1 MNNAKTKNNFFSS
14 LISKARKKIKL
25 KKSDNSFSIIEVCL
39 IILCTTVIG
48 VLVGVLLDKKLLKD
62 ENKYSDQLNE
72 LINNYQYI
80 VNSYY
85 GEIDEGNLVDA
96 AINGIIN
103 ELGDTYSTYFSE
115 SQADNFDKILTGSYE
130 GIGIQVGA
138 YTNGDIVIVS
148 VFEGTSAYEAGLK
161 TGDLIKKIDGKSVKG
176 LSTKEVADMIK
187 NANGEKIILDILRD
201 KEEMTI
207 EVIRKKVVLKSVDY
221 EILEKN
227 GKKVGYIYISIF
239 SLNTS
244 LQVKDALNA
253 LEGNVES
260 IIIDVRNNSGGHLT
274 SAEEILSLFLDSSN
288 IIYKM
293 DVNGKVTPYY
303 SKGSKTKTYPVAII
317 INEESASASE
327 LLAIA
332 MQEKYKAIVVGVN
345 SFGKGTV
352 QEKVVLSTGASYKVT
367 TKKWLSPNGKWINE
381 VGVTPDIYIEGS
393 KEWYNFSHEKDVQLQ
408 KALDEITR

>member
-1 MNNAKTKNNFFSS
+1 MVVVNKMNNAKTKNNFFSS

-161 TGDLIKKIDGKSVKG
+161 TGDLIKKIDGKSVNG

-207 EVIRKKVVLKSVDY
+207 EVIRKKVVLKSVD
-221 EILEKN
+221 
-227 GKKVGYIYISIF
+227 
-239 SLNTS
+239 
-244 LQVKDALNA
+244 
-253 LEGNVES
+253 
-260 IIIDVRNNSGGHLT
+260 
-274 SAEEILSLFLDSSN
+274 
-288 IIYKM
+288 
-293 DVNGKVTPYY
+293 
-303 SKGSKTKTYPVAII
+303 
-317 INEESASASE
+317 
-327 LLAIA
+327 
-332 MQEKYKAIVVGVN
+332 
-345 SFGKGTV
+345 
-352 QEKVVLSTGASYKVT
+352 
-367 TKKWLSPNGKWINE
+367 
-381 VGVTPDIYIEGS
+381 
-393 KEWYNFSHEKDVQLQ
+393 
-408 KALDEITR
+408 